1 MNSKHCSQ
9 PSCML
14 QYLMDATAGISC
26 EYDYFSVSQTLYKLR
41 RNLIED
47 GAISGFSGQNSLP
60 E

>member
-1 MNSKHCSQ
+1 
-9 PSCML
+9 ML